1 MGTHVRF
8 AEWHKEDGRYVV
20 KPPGWPK
27 NAELSFTD
35 KADMIRWSHSAN
47 VMLKD
52 GNNGRSYA

>member
-8 AEWHKEDGRYVV
+8 ALWRRVGRLFVV
-20 KPPGWPK
+20 RPPGWPK
-27 NAELSFTD
+27 NTELSFTD

-52 GNNGRSYA
+52 DNERRGYA

>member
-27 NAELSFTD
+27 NTELSFNE
-35 KADMIRWSHSAN
+35 KKDMIEWSHN
-47 VMLKD
+47 VRVVLKAKD
-52 GNNGRSYA
+52 VGRRYA